1 MPTAPA
7 FKMSGFQGRPWGRS
21 LFRVPVADVPLR
33 FAGAQDDYGPGESS
47 GSGGAPS
54 VTTVKPDIQSPPA
67 QPASYGSR
75 STVASISSSDSSSDS
90 DSGPPPPR
98 KGKTRKPL
106 ALKGSFASP
115 GDPTQSSTYS
125 STQSKVEGG
134 APSVVEV
141 SDEEG
146 VIRDERGSADP
157 AEEAIEMVY
166 GGETVSGRRQTE
178 NRRLRA
184 QLAAERRERKRAREE
199 GDSDEEAFT
208 KRPRRDAPLGPAIDR
223 ATIQAVREMY
233 SREAAYQAE
242 LESSPYVQFAI
253 YVADQETPGTGRY
266 RYLNNTF
273 RNMLENLYSGA
284 SADSGRMVA
293 AAASAMRMMGDTL
306 RAFPGTAEELGG
318 TEARESFARVYRDLA
333 DATEHMQRRSAILE
347 EVRLLSRPSTAG
359 ALSTVISPELLMR
372 AEQVIGTV
380 RLLDNTSAHYPPP
393 SLQSIIEDA
402 TGRMLLAR
410 AVTEAS
416 IMQRHRTS
424 ALPKSRMTT
433 KLDVLSNTEATFNL
447 ARYLRQ
453 RSGSVPFGMSV
464 GARYTP
470 TGIPVN
476 LGF

>member
-1 MPTAPA
+1 MA
-7 FKMSGFQGRPWGRS
+7 GLHGRPWGRS
-21 LFRVPVADVPLR
+21 LFRVPVADAAPPRL
-33 FAGAQDDYGPGESS
+33 AGAQDDYGPGESS
-47 GSGGAPS
+47 GSGGGPPPP
-54 VTTVKPDIQSPPA
+54 VKPEMRPPA
-67 QPASYGSR
+67 TQPASYGSR
-75 STVASISSSDSSSDS
+75 SSVSSISSSESSSGSDS
-90 DSGPPPPR
+90 DDAPPS
-98 KGKTRKPL
+98 KGKRPPF
-106 ALKGSFASP
+106 ALKGSFTSP
-115 GDPTQSSTYS
+115 GGTTQSSTYS
-125 STQSKVEGG
+125 STQSKIEGG
-134 APSVVEV
+134 APSAVVV
-141 SDEEG
+141 SDDEG

-157 AEEAIEMVY
+157 AEEAIEIVY
-166 GGETVSGRRQTE
+166 GGETVSGRRQAE

-199 GDSDEEAFT
+199 GDSEEEAFA

-253 YVADQETPGTGRY
+253 YVADQETPGGNRY

-273 RNMLENLYSGA
+273 RNMLELLYGSA
-284 SADSGRMVA
+284 TADSGRMVSA
-293 AAASAMRMMGDTL
+293 AANALRMMGDTL

-333 DATEHMQRRSAILE
+333 DATEHMQRRRAILE
-347 EVRLLSRPSTAG
+347 EVRMLSRPATSGT
-359 ALSTVISPELLMR
+359 LSTVISPELLMR

-380 RLLDNTSAHYPPP
+380 RLLDNTSVHYPPP

-410 AVTEAS
+410 AVTEAG

-433 KLDVLSNTEATFNL
+433 KLDVLSNTEASFNL

-453 RSGSVPFGMSV
+453 RSGSTPFGMNMS
-464 GARYTP
+464 ARVTP